1 MLSVA
6 ALLNVMTF
14 LGIFVCQSTG
24 EELPSINYWEITLDL
39 VRSVEMQAAISIS
52 PEQRKQLLAFR
63 SRKDLG
69 DLLQQKAVEFQE
81 SGVTDVTHAPFHKMD
96 GVVRNELSKILR
108 VEQLNLFKLV
118 KMRSKFAT
126 GYSPFMDQ
134 EILGVLKLSRMES
147 EKMIAVLE
155 RATASY
161 LGDLEKSL
169 FLRTM
174 EIVDALPVES
184 QDLLGVYA
192 GKLVPLIGV
201 TSDVDFHS
209 IPYPSFVK
217 SISTVSMVGT
227 EQFQREAGL
236 SQEQI
241 KQLNLLNSE
250 CSLDNF
256 SKQNKHKT
264 ISEYWQ
270 HMNGYAYTEVKK
282 ILNKEQLF
290 LAARIQAGGEF
301 RMNPVV
307 PLSRP
312 EFLAFLRIPEAQIES
327 IRAVAKEETVRH
339 QSTIKELNRDT
350 FDQIANTL
358 PETARLKTFKLFENV
373 WK

>member
-1 MLSVA
+1 
-6 ALLNVMTF
+6 
-14 LGIFVCQSTG
+14 
-24 EELPSINYWEITLDL
+24 
-39 VRSVEMQAAISIS
+39 
-52 PEQRKQLLAFR
+52 
-63 SRKDLG
+63 
-69 DLLQQKAVEFQE
+69 
-81 SGVTDVTHAPFHKMD
+81 
-96 GVVRNELSKILR
+96 
-108 VEQLNLFKLV
+108 
-118 KMRSKFAT
+118 
-126 GYSPFMDQ
+126 
-134 EILGVLKLSRMES
+134 
-147 EKMIAVLE
+147 
-155 RATASY
+155 
-161 LGDLEKSL
+161 
-169 FLRTM
+169 
-174 EIVDALPVES
+174 
-184 QDLLGVYA
+184 
-192 GKLVPLIGV
+192 
-201 TSDVDFHS
+201 
-209 IPYPSFVK
+209 
-217 SISTVSMVGT
+217 MVGT